1 MDSEAQVVASGFEAE
16 SAGSLEEVK
25 HWPQEALKTD
35 TICHDFLV
43 DVAPNRC
50 GPFICHLE
58 LFTGFCVI

>member
-35 TICHDFLV
+35 TI
-43 DVAPNRC
+43 
-50 GPFICHLE
+50 
-58 LFTGFCVI
+58 